1 MEVDG
6 DMIWRSLGL
15 LSASICA
22 SGVAGVISWSA
33 WMRHVVLF
41 LEIPGA
47 GSLRRKYELQAIS
60 LQWMIA
66 FVFFY
71 GVYIVW
77 VIFALNLIVR
87 RVSDHVSHSY
97 YNKARDFDFRTKFD
111 FRDCVG
117 QYKMYY
123 LVRSMSYVALFLAA
137 LHLAA
142 RVVQGSLL
150 AESAASFVRAAASL
164 NATDSATDETRSI
177 LETIDSRNTGPSS
190 AVSKSLFAVTMVFM
204 CTMYMLFSPAC
215 IVMFRRVERRLDAII
230 EEMNLRSGVGTV
242 LLPFEFSPEAVCAS
256 SGKSRN
262 ADVPTQIELPVE
274 EARGFLEKLS
284 SAAAAQHR
292 RFLLCLALVQ
302 VCLLLLASGSVF
314 SALANRSLVSANH
327 GCNRCGPCQPVLLL
341 MSEWLDHAPEFLP
354 ILFSHCLTLPLTF
367 SLWLMMSEQ
376 DRDMMLHPRRYHTD
390 STVPFKTVNEDIN
403 LDVRR
408 ERLRMGID
416 LQ

>member
-123 LVRSMSYVALFLAA
+123 LVRSMSSVALFLAA

-177 LETIDSRNTGPSS
+177 L
-190 AVSKSLFAVTMVFM
+190 
-204 CTMYMLFSPAC
+204 
-215 IVMFRRVERRLDAII
+215 
-230 EEMNLRSGVGTV
+230 
-242 LLPFEFSPEAVCAS
+242 
-256 SGKSRN
+256 
-262 ADVPTQIELPVE
+262 
-274 EARGFLEKLS
+274 
-284 SAAAAQHR
+284 
-292 RFLLCLALVQ
+292 
-302 VCLLLLASGSVF
+302 
-314 SALANRSLVSANH
+314 
-327 GCNRCGPCQPVLLL
+327 
-341 MSEWLDHAPEFLP
+341 
-354 ILFSHCLTLPLTF
+354 
-367 SLWLMMSEQ
+367 
-376 DRDMMLHPRRYHTD
+376 
-390 STVPFKTVNEDIN
+390 
-403 LDVRR
+403 
-408 ERLRMGID
+408 
-416 LQ
+416 